1 MGDDA
6 ATGAAGKMKG
16 GRDAAVGGVTPPD
29 RRVFVEALRA
39 QLRVDP
45 AKAAVLAVDVHRG
58 HLDPEVAT
66 MPVSAADARRVR
78 AAVSRLLAGARAAG
92 VPVIYVLLTYR
103 RTTPPG
109 LESMGNPFWKAVEA
123 ARESLTP
130 GRRSTIVH
138 HNQEGSAQT
147 ELPPDL
153 AVQPGDY
160 VIRSKK
166 RLSAFYGTEL
176 DTLLRAL
183 GTETVVLCGINTNT
197 CVLCTAFDAFN
208 RDLRVVVASDG
219 VASMYGDDL
228 HALGLENIQRCLGW
242 VLSTDEILA
251 LFGGVAA
258 AQPRLRGTFGRA
270 GRSRSARRL
279 GGAPPGDSSRRPAP
293 AGMKLK
299 R

>member
-1 MGDDA
+1 M
-6 ATGAAGKMKG
+6 TEI
-16 GRDAAVGGVTPPD
+16 VD
-29 RRVFVEALRA
+29 RRPFVDAIRA
-39 QLRVDP
+39 QLRLDP
-45 AKAAVLAVDVHRG
+45 AKTAVLAVDVHRG

-66 MPVSAADARRVR
+66 MPVAAADARRVR
-78 AAVSRLLAGARAAG
+78 AAVARLLGGARGAA

-103 RTTPPG
+103 RTAPPG

-123 ARESLTP
+123 ARESMTP

-138 HNQEGSAQT
+138 HNQEGSVQT
-147 ELPPDL
+147 ELPAEL
-153 AVQPGDY
+153 ASQPGDY

-183 GTETVVLCGINTNT
+183 GTETVVICGINTNT

-208 RDLRVVVASDG
+208 RDLRVVVAQDG

-228 HALGLENIQRCLGW
+228 HVLGLENIHRCLGW
-242 VLSTDEILA
+242 VLPVDEILA
-251 LFGGVAA
+251 QFGGVAPS
-258 AQPRLRGTFGRA
+258 PRLRRTGR
-270 GRSRSARRL
+270 RN
-279 GGAPPGDSSRRPAP
+279 APPSPRLRRTGRRNAP
-293 AGMKLK
+293 PSPRA

>member
-1 MGDDA
+1 
-6 ATGAAGKMKG
+6 
-16 GRDAAVGGVTPPD
+16 VPELLD
-29 RRVFVEALRA
+29 RRAFIEAVRA

-45 AKAAVLAVDVHRG
+45 ARTVVLAVDVHRG
-58 HLDPEVAT
+58 HLDPDVAT
-66 MPVSAADARRVR
+66 MPVSADDARRVR
-78 AAVSRLLAGARAAG
+78 AAAARLLGGAREAG

-123 ARESLTP
+123 ARESMTP
-130 GRRSTIVH
+130 GRRSTIIH
-138 HNQEGSAQT
+138 HNVEGSVQT

-153 AVQPGDY
+153 AAQPGDY

-183 GTETVVLCGINTNT
+183 GTDTVVLCGINTNT

-208 RDLRVVVASDG
+208 RDLRVVVAQDA

-228 HALGLENIQRCLGW
+228 HALGLENIRRCLGW
-242 VLSTDEILA
+242 ALPVDDILA
-251 LFGGVAA
+251 LLGAGAA
-258 AQPRLRGTFGRA
+258 AARA
-270 GRSRSARRL
+270 SQSAQRVR
-279 GGAPPGDSSRRPAP
+279 
-293 AGMKLK
+293 
-299 R
+299 